1 MTRPLDLDRLLAYKV
16 PDARDDYD
24 PRDGIIYA
32 LGVGA
37 GLRPDIDETRFL
49 FERHLE
55 VLPTMA
61 LVLGTPGFW
70 PMDPQSGLDWPN
82 ILHGEQHL
90 RLFQPLDPAGMVHG
104 ETRITD
110 VADKGPGKP
119 ALIRATKILRT
130 LGGTLI
136 GEATETWVARGAGG
150 FGGERDLPGE
160 ALPPVP
166 DRTPDLAITLPTSV
180 VQAATYR
187 LSGDRNPLH
196 IDSQAARQAGYDR
209 PILHGLSTMGVIAR
223 ALIHACAGGEARALS
238 EIALRFTAPV
248 YPGDT
253 LATHIWQQ
261 GDRVRFRTSANERG
275 VVVADNGNALLVG

>member
-24 PRDGIIYA
+24 PRDAIIYA

-110 VADKGPGKP
+110 VADKGLGKA
-119 ALIRATKILRT
+119 ALIRATKTLRT

-136 GEATETWVARGAGG
+136 AEATETWVARGAGG

-196 IDSQAARQAGYDR
+196 IDSQSARQAGYDR